1 MLAALRRFLYPLH
14 GTAASLAGVQPV
26 GDEAYLSRAVDAVDL
41 ERRMREIERRPGSD
55 AIVSIQCL
63 GHTAI

>member
-1 MLAALRRFLYPLH
+1 MFATLRRLLNPVH
-14 GTAASLAGVQPV
+14 RTAQSFAGPEPF

-41 ERRMREIERRPGSD
+41 ERRMRQIERRPGSD
-55 AIVSIQCL
+55 SIVSLQCL